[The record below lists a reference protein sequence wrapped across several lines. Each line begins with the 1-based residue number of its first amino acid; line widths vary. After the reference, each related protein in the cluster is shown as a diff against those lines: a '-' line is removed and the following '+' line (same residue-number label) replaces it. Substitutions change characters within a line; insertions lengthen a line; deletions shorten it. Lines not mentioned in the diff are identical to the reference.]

1 MAETP
6 YGNVPDMNQYK
17 RFQSDE
23 ELLASIKSGVV
34 NYANSGYLDPN
45 YLRAPIDIIAK
56 NAVPYEKP
64 LQDYTSEDVA
74 MLGNRYKAIKS
85 ASEFAKK
92 TYSGLAEQSGLDIVK
107 PEELD
112 SYTKQAEEDYLK
124 AMRSVLSPNYGV
136 SPTMQIAQG
145 IASSPERLSIATQQL
160 LGIGDQKELER
171 RTEASNQALDT
182 GYAKFGSF
190 LGDMSMA
197 VPVTL
202 ATASALPAVTATGA
216 LGTALRTL
224 PYAVEGGVFSALQP
238 TAEGE
243 SRTANVTAGTILG
256 TAMKPVAYVGG
267 KLFDMFKPQKYVAR
281 DTAQM
286 LLEDLPV
293 GEREVAERIIREA
306 PTAPSGVVPEAQLT
320 TPEYM
325 ASRNLEAPVFNR
337 MQDYLRGRPE
347 PDTQAMPFLDA
358 NRRTAEAVDRRIAGA
373 FEGATPENALAIR
386 NQAIASEGKLIGQAR
401 LSKLPVNASGV
412 VRYIDSFIKD
422 NPTLDFTQTL
432 RDYRKTMMKDIPED
446 VRYREAIALNKGFL
460 DTQSAISST
469 SEKEAI
475 KSLDQIIKN
484 NEVTIGYKTYNT
496 STPALKQKAI
506 DSISRSVKAKNEIT
520 IGDVTYD
527 TSTPAL
533 KNQAIDAI
541 SRSLKSKKE
550 VTLGS
555 TYDTS
560 TPELKAKA
568 MGAISRSLSTKT
580 GKDHVRAVYDTIITG
595 QKPYDRI
602 RDLHN
607 MKMNIQKDMLSMT
620 PYEKQIVAPITKKI
634 DRAIAN
640 EVKQW
645 GEYMRG
651 YAIQMNRANQAEA
664 GAMVRGAITDY
675 GQSGAPKLNLTSF
688 QTLVKRA
695 DENFLKGVGNKRL
708 KFTPEQSQALT
719 EVRNTARALQSVQT
733 IGKDTN
739 SLTTQ
744 RMQQAMKLD
753 PNAVPDI
760 GFGVTRTGAWILQRI
775 DRRKLPEVYKLMSDP
790 IYFAEVLKNTPPKS
804 RYLMHS
810 LRSAIIGFNAP
821 ILTSNIGTTE
831 QSNDPYASADA
842 EYLQYMNLSPEQID
856 EYNKARD
863 AMEGSANAGNV
874 YGLPPQQ

>member
-23 ELLASIKSGVV
+23 ELIASIKEGVALW
-34 NYANSGYLDPN
+34 ANTDKKNPN

-56 NAVPYEKP
+56 NAMPYEKP
-64 LQDYTSEDVA
+64 LQDYTNEDVQ
-74 MLGNRYKAIKS
+74 MLGKRYKAIKS
-85 ASEFAKK
+85 ASDFAKNS
-92 TYSGLAEQSGLDIVK
+92 YAQFAEGGLEIVNNK
-107 PEELD
+107 ELD
-112 SYTKQAEEDYLK
+112 LYTKQAEEDYLK

-136 SPTMQIAQG
+136 SPLMQIAKG
-145 IASSPERLSIATQQL
+145 YASSPERLSIATQQL
-160 LGIGDQKELER
+160 LNIGDQKELEK
-171 RTEASNQALDT
+171 RTEASNRALDT
-182 GYAKFGSF
+182 RYAKFGSF

-197 VPVTL
+197 VPATL
-202 ATASALPAVTATGA
+202 ATASALPAVTATGG

-293 GEREVAERIIREA
+293 GEREVAERVIREA

-325 ASRNLEAPVFNR
+325 ASQGVEAPVFNR

-358 NRRTAEAVDRRIAGA
+358 NRRTAEAIDRRIAGA

-386 NQAIASEGKLIGQAR
+386 QQAIAREGAQIEKAR
-401 LSKLPVNASGV
+401 MSQLPVNASGV
-412 VRYIDSFIKD
+412 VRFMDTFIKQ
-422 NPTLDFTQTL
+422 NPTLGFTGVIK
-432 RDYRKTMMKDIPED
+432 DYRDRMMKDIPED

-460 DTQSAISST
+460 DTQRVISSK

-475 KSLDQIIKN
+475 KSLDQIVKN
-484 NEVTIGYKTYNT
+484 NEVTIGNK
-496 STPALKQKAI
+496 
-506 DSISRSVKAKNEIT
+506 
-520 IGDVTYD
+520 
-527 TSTPAL
+527 
-533 KNQAIDAI
+533 
-541 SRSLKSKKE
+541 
-550 VTLGS
+550 

-580 GKDHVRAVYDTIITG
+580 GKDHVRAVYDTVITG

-607 MKMNIQKDMLSMT
+607 IKMDLQNDMSTMS
-620 PYEKQIVAPITKKI
+620 PFERKMINPIAQKI
-634 DRAIAN
+634 DNAIAR
-640 EVKQW
+640 EVKDW
-645 GEYMRG
+645 GNYMKG
-651 YAIQMNRANQAEA
+651 YAIQMNRAGQAEA

-675 GQSGAPKLNLTSF
+675 GQTGAPKLNITSF

-719 EVRNTARALQSVQT
+719 EVRNTARALQSVQN

-863 AMEGSANAGNV
+863 AMEGSADAGNV

>member
-23 ELLASIKSGVV
+23 ELIASIKEGVALW
-34 NYANSGYLDPN
+34 ANTDKKNPN

-56 NAVPYEKP
+56 NAMPYEKP
-64 LQDYTSEDVA
+64 LQDYTNEDVQ
-74 MLGNRYKAIKS
+74 MLGKRYKAIKS
-85 ASEFAKK
+85 ASDFAKNS
-92 TYSGLAEQSGLDIVK
+92 YAQFAEGGLEIVNN
-107 PEELD
+107 EELD
-112 SYTKQAEEDYLK
+112 SYAKQAEDDYLK

-145 IASSPERLSIATQQL
+145 FASSPERLSIATQQL
-160 LGIGDQKELER
+160 LNIGDQKELER
-171 RTEASNQALDT
+171 RTEASNRALDT
-182 GYAKFGSF
+182 RYAKFGSF

-202 ATASALPAVTATGA
+202 ATASALPAITATGLA
-216 LGTALRTL
+216 GTALRTL

-293 GEREVAERIIREA
+293 GEREVAERVIREA

-325 ASRNLEAPVFNR
+325 ASQGVEAPVFNR

-358 NRRTAEAVDRRIAGA
+358 NRRTAEAIDRRIAGA

-386 NQAIASEGKLIGQAR
+386 QQAIAREGAQIEKAR
-401 LSKLPVNASGV
+401 MSQLPVNASGV
-412 VRYIDSFIKD
+412 VRFMDTFIKQ
-422 NPTLDFTQTL
+422 NPTLGFTGVIK
-432 RDYRKTMMKDIPED
+432 DYRDRMMKDIPED

-460 DTQSAISST
+460 DTQRVISSK

-484 NEVTIGYKTYNT
+484 NEVTIGNK
-496 STPALKQKAI
+496 
-506 DSISRSVKAKNEIT
+506 
-520 IGDVTYD
+520 
-527 TSTPAL
+527 
-533 KNQAIDAI
+533 
-541 SRSLKSKKE
+541 
-550 VTLGS
+550 

-580 GKDHVRAVYDTIITG
+580 GKDHVRAVYDTVITG

-607 MKMNIQKDMLSMT
+607 IKMDLQRDMATMA
-620 PYEKQIVAPITKKI
+620 PFERKMINPVAQKI
-634 DRAIAN
+634 DNAIAR
-640 EVKQW
+640 EVKDW
-645 GEYMRG
+645 GNYMKN
-651 YAIQMNRANQAEA
+651 YAIQMNRAGQAEA

-675 GQSGAPKLNLTSF
+675 GQTGAPKLNLTSF

-719 EVRNTARALQSVQT
+719 EVRNTARALQSVQN

-775 DRRKLPEVYKLMSDP
+775 DRRKIPEVYKLMSDP

-821 ILTSNIGTTE
+821 ILTSNIGATE
-831 QSNDPYASADA
+831 QGDDPYAMSDA
-842 EYLQYMNLSPEQID
+842 EYQQFMNLSPEDQMKYL
-856 EYNKARD
+856 ESKD
-863 AMEGSANAGNV
+863 AMEGSADAGNV

>member
-45 YLRAPIDIIAK
+45 YLRAPIDMIRN

-64 LQDYTSEDVA
+64 LQDYTSEDVQ
-74 MLGNRYKAIKS
+74 MLGKRYKAIKS
-85 ASEFAKK
+85 ASDFAKK
-92 TYSGLAEQSGLDIVK
+92 TYSGLAEQSGLDIVS

-136 SPTMQIAQG
+136 SPMMQVAQG
-145 IASSPERLSIATQQL
+145 FASSPERLSIATQQI
-160 LGIGDQKELER
+160 LGVGDQKELER
-171 RTEASNQALDT
+171 RTEASNSALDT
-182 GYAKFGSF
+182 GYAKSGSF

-197 VPVTL
+197 VPVSL
-202 ATASALPAVTATGA
+202 ATAFALPEVVATG
-216 LGTALRTL
+216 LGGTALRTL
-224 PYAVEGGVFSALQP
+224 PYAVEGGMFSALQP

-267 KLFDMFKPQKYVAR
+267 KLFDMFKPRRFVAR

-293 GEREVAERIIREA
+293 GQREVAERLIREA
-306 PTAPSGVVPEAQLT
+306 PTTPSNVVPNAQLT
-320 TPEYM
+320 TPEYL
-325 ASRNLEAPVFNR
+325 ASQNLEAPAWNR

-358 NRRTAEAVDRRIAGA
+358 NRRTAEAVDQRIAGA

-386 NQAIASEGKLIGQAR
+386 QRAIAQEGAQIERAR
-401 LSKLPVNASGV
+401 LSQLPINASGV
-412 VRYIDSFIKD
+412 VRFMDTFIKQ
-422 NPTLDFTQTL
+422 NPTLGFTNVIK
-432 RDYRKTMMKDIPED
+432 DYRNRMMRDIPED
-446 VRYREAIALNKGFL
+446 VRYREALALNKGFL
-460 DTQSAISST
+460 DTQRVISST
-469 SEKEAI
+469 SEKDAL

-484 NEVTIGYKTYNT
+484 NEVTIGNK
-496 STPALKQKAI
+496 
-506 DSISRSVKAKNEIT
+506 
-520 IGDVTYD
+520 
-527 TSTPAL
+527 
-533 KNQAIDAI
+533 
-541 SRSLKSKKE
+541 
-550 VTLGS
+550 

-568 MGAISRSLSTKT
+568 MGVISRSLSTKT
-580 GKDHVRAVYDTIITG
+580 GKSHVRAVYDTITTG

-607 MKMNIQKDMLSMT
+607 IKMDLQRDMQSMT
-620 PYEKQIVAPITKKI
+620 PFERKMINPIAQKI
-634 DRAIAN
+634 DRAIAS
-640 EVKQW
+640 EVKDW
-645 GEYMRG
+645 GEYMKG

-664 GAMVRGAITDY
+664 GALVRGAITDY
-675 GQSGAPKLNLTSF
+675 GQTGAPKLNITSF
-688 QTLVKRA
+688 KTLVNRT
-695 DENFLKGVGNKRL
+695 DENFLRNMTNSRL
-708 KFTPEQSQALT
+708 KLTPEQSQALT
-719 EVRNTARALQSVQT
+719 EVRNTAKALQSVQS
-733 IGKDTN
+733 IGRDTN

-760 GFGVTRTGAWILQRI
+760 GFGITRTGAWILQRI
-775 DRRKLPEVYKLMSDP
+775 DRRKIPEIYTLMSDP
-790 IYFAEVLKNTPPKS
+790 YYFAQVLKNTPPKS

-810 LRSAIIGFNAP
+810 LRSAVIGFNAP
-821 ILTSNIGTTE
+821 ILTQNIGKTE
-831 QSNDPYASADA
+831 QTNDPYAMSDQ
-842 EYLQYMNLSPEQID
+842 EYMNFMQLSPEDQIK
-856 EYNKARD
+856 YLD
-863 AMEGSANAGNV
+863 AKTAMSGMKTLEPVTVKGN
-874 YGLPPQQ
+874 Q

>member
-64 LQDYTSEDVA
+64 LQDYTNEDVQ
-74 MLGNRYKAIKS
+74 MLGKRYKAIKS
-85 ASEFAKK
+85 ASDFAKK
-92 TYSGLAEQSGLDIVK
+92 TYSGLAEKSGLDIVK

-136 SPTMQIAQG
+136 SPLMQIAQG
-145 IASSPERLSIATQQL
+145 YASSPERLSIATQQL
-160 LGIGDQKELER
+160 LNVGDQKELER
-171 RTEASNQALDT
+171 RTEASNRALDT

-197 VPVTL
+197 VPATL
-202 ATASALPAVTATGA
+202 ATASVLPEVVATGA

-243 SRTANVTAGTILG
+243 SRTANVTAGTMFG
-256 TAMKPVAYVGG
+256 TAMKPVTYVGG

-286 LLEDLPV
+286 LLEDIPV

-325 ASRNLEAPVFNR
+325 ASQGVEAPVFNR

-358 NRRTAEAVDRRIAGA
+358 NRRTAEAIDRRIAGA

-386 NQAIASEGKLIGQAR
+386 QQAIAREGAQIEKAR
-401 LSKLPVNASGV
+401 MSQLPVNASGV
-412 VRYIDSFIKD
+412 VRFMDTFIKN
-422 NPTLDFTQTL
+422 NPTLGFTSVIK
-432 RDYRKTMMKDIPED
+432 DYRDRMLKDIPED

-460 DTQSAISST
+460 DTQRVISST

-475 KSLDQIIKN
+475 KSLDKIIKN
-484 NEVTIGYKTYNT
+484 NEFTIG
-496 STPALKQKAI
+496 
-506 DSISRSVKAKNEIT
+506 
-520 IGDVTYD
+520 
-527 TSTPAL
+527 
-533 KNQAIDAI
+533 
-541 SRSLKSKKE
+541 KK
-550 VTLGS
+550 

-568 MGAISRSLSTKT
+568 MGALSRSLKTKT
-580 GKDHVRAVYDTIITG
+580 GKDHVRAVYDTVITG

-607 MKMNIQKDMLSMT
+607 IKMDLQRDMATMT
-620 PYEKQIVAPITKKI
+620 PFERKMINPIAQKI
-634 DRAIAN
+634 DSAIAR
-640 EVKQW
+640 EVKDW
-645 GEYMRG
+645 GEYMKN
-651 YAIQMNRANQAEA
+651 YAIQMNRAGQAEA

-675 GQSGAPKLNLTSF
+675 GQTGAPKLNITSF

-719 EVRNTARALQSVQT
+719 EVRNTARALQSVQN

>member
-1 MAETP
+1 
-6 YGNVPDMNQYK
+6 
-17 RFQSDE
+17 
-23 ELLASIKSGVV
+23 
-34 NYANSGYLDPN
+34 
-45 YLRAPIDIIAK
+45 
-56 NAVPYEKP
+56 
-64 LQDYTSEDVA
+64 
-74 MLGNRYKAIKS
+74 
-85 ASEFAKK
+85 
-92 TYSGLAEQSGLDIVK
+92 
-107 PEELD
+107 
-112 SYTKQAEEDYLK
+112 
-124 AMRSVLSPNYGV
+124 
-136 SPTMQIAQG
+136 MQIAQG
-145 IASSPERLSIATQQL
+145 FASSPERLSIATQQL
-160 LGIGDQKELER
+160 LNIGDQQELER
-171 RTEASNQALDT
+171 RTKASNMALDT

-190 LGDMSMA
+190 LGDVSMA
-197 VPVTL
+197 VPATI
-202 ATASALPAVTATGA
+202 ATASALPAVTATGLA
-216 LGTALRTL
+216 GTALRTL

-238 TAEGE
+238 TEEGE

-358 NRRTAEAVDRRIAGA
+358 NRRTAEAIDRRIAGA

-460 DTQSAISST
+460 DTQRVISST

-484 NEVTIGYKTYNT
+484 NEVTIGNK
-496 STPALKQKAI
+496 
-506 DSISRSVKAKNEIT
+506 
-520 IGDVTYD
+520 
-527 TSTPAL
+527 
-533 KNQAIDAI
+533 
-541 SRSLKSKKE
+541 
-550 VTLGS
+550 

-580 GKDHVRAVYDTIITG
+580 GKDHVRAVYDTVITG

-675 GQSGAPKLNLTSF
+675 A
-688 QTLVKRA
+688 
-695 DENFLKGVGNKRL
+695 
-708 KFTPEQSQALT
+708 
-719 EVRNTARALQSVQT
+719 
-733 IGKDTN
+733 
-739 SLTTQ
+739 
-744 RMQQAMKLD
+744 
-753 PNAVPDI
+753 
-760 GFGVTRTGAWILQRI
+760 
-775 DRRKLPEVYKLMSDP
+775 
-790 IYFAEVLKNTPPKS
+790 
-804 RYLMHS
+804 
-810 LRSAIIGFNAP
+810 
-821 ILTSNIGTTE
+821 
-831 QSNDPYASADA
+831 
-842 EYLQYMNLSPEQID
+842 
-856 EYNKARD
+856 
-863 AMEGSANAGNV
+863 
-874 YGLPPQQ
+874 

>member
-136 SPTMQIAQG
+136 SPLMQIAQG
-145 IASSPERLSIATQQL
+145 YASSPERLSIATQQL
-160 LGIGDQKELER
+160 LNVGDQKELER
-171 RTEASNQALDT
+171 RTEASNRALDT

-190 LGDMSMA
+190 LGDMSLA
-197 VPVTL
+197 VPATL
-202 ATASALPAVTATGA
+202 ATASALPAVTATGLA
-216 LGTALRTL
+216 GTALRTL

-256 TAMKPVAYVGG
+256 TAMKPVAYVGD

-293 GEREVAERIIREA
+293 GEREVAERVIREA

-325 ASRNLEAPVFNR
+325 ASQGVEAPVFNR

-358 NRRTAEAVDRRIAGA
+358 NRRTAEAIDRRIAGA

-386 NQAIASEGKLIGQAR
+386 QQAIAREGAQIEKAR
-401 LSKLPVNASGV
+401 MSQLPINASGV
-412 VRYIDSFIKD
+412 VRFMDTFIKK
-422 NPTLDFTQTL
+422 NPTLGFTSVIK
-432 RDYRKTMMKDIPED
+432 DYRDRMMKDIPED

-460 DTQSAISST
+460 DTQRVISSK

-475 KSLDQIIKN
+475 KSLDQIVKN
-484 NEVTIGYKTYNT
+484 NEVTIGNK
-496 STPALKQKAI
+496 
-506 DSISRSVKAKNEIT
+506 
-520 IGDVTYD
+520 
-527 TSTPAL
+527 
-533 KNQAIDAI
+533 
-541 SRSLKSKKE
+541 
-550 VTLGS
+550 

-580 GKDHVRAVYDTIITG
+580 GKDHVRAVYDTVITG

-607 MKMNIQKDMLSMT
+607 IKMDLQNDMSTMS
-620 PYEKQIVAPITKKI
+620 PFERKMINPIAQKI
-634 DRAIAN
+634 DNAIAR
-640 EVKQW
+640 EVKDW
-645 GEYMRG
+645 GNYMKG
-651 YAIQMNRANQAEA
+651 YAIQMNRAGQAKA

-675 GQSGAPKLNLTSF
+675 GQTGAPKLNITSF
-688 QTLVKRA
+688 QTLVNRA

-719 EVRNTARALQSVQT
+719 EVRNTARALQSVQN

-821 ILTSNIGTTE
+821 ILTSNIGATE
-831 QSNDPYASADA
+831 QGDDPYAMSDA
-842 EYLQYMNLSPEQID
+842 EYQQFMNLSPEDQMKYL
-856 EYNKARD
+856 ESKD
-863 AMEGSANAGNV
+863 AMEASVDAGNV

>member
-6 YGNVPDMNQYK
+6 YGNVPDMSQYK

-34 NYANSGYLDPN
+34 NYANSGYIDPN
-45 YLRAPIDIIAK
+45 YLRAPIDIIRQ
-56 NAVPYEKP
+56 NAMPYEKP
-64 LQDYTSEDVA
+64 LQDYTNEDVQ
-74 MLGNRYKAIKS
+74 MLGKRYKAIKS
-85 ASEFAKK
+85 ASDFAKK
-92 TYSGLAEQSGLDIVK
+92 TYSGLAEKSGLDIVNN
-107 PEELD
+107 EELD

-124 AMRSVLSPNYGV
+124 AIRSVLSPNYGV
-136 SPTMQIAQG
+136 SPLMQVAQG

-160 LGIGDQKELER
+160 LDVGDQQELER
-171 RTEASNQALDT
+171 RAKASNMALDT

-197 VPVTL
+197 VPATL
-202 ATASALPAVTATGA
+202 ATASALPAVTATGLA
-216 LGTALRTL
+216 GTALRTL

-238 TAEGE
+238 TEEGE

-256 TAMKPVAYVGG
+256 TAMKPVAYAGG
-267 KLFDMFKPQKYVAR
+267 KLFDMFKPQRFVAR

-286 LLEDLPV
+286 LLGDLPV
-293 GEREVAERIIREA
+293 GEREVAERLVREA

-320 TPEYM
+320 TPEYL
-325 ASRNLEAPVFNR
+325 ASRGVEAPAWNR

-358 NRRTAEAVDRRIAGA
+358 NRRTAEAIDRRIAGA

-386 NQAIASEGKLIGQAR
+386 QQAIAREGAQIEKAR
-401 LSKLPVNASGV
+401 MSQLPVNASGV
-412 VRYIDSFIKD
+412 VRFMDTFIKQ
-422 NPTLDFTQTL
+422 NPTLGFSSVIK
-432 RDYRKTMMKDIPED
+432 DYRDRMMKDIPED

-460 DTQSAISST
+460 DTQRVISST

-484 NEVTIGYKTYNT
+484 NEVTIGNK
-496 STPALKQKAI
+496 
-506 DSISRSVKAKNEIT
+506 
-520 IGDVTYD
+520 TYD
-527 TSTPAL
+527 TST
-533 KNQAIDAI
+533 
-541 SRSLKSKKE
+541 S
-550 VTLGS
+550 
-555 TYDTS
+555 
-560 TPELKAKA
+560 ELKAKA

-580 GKDHVRAVYDTIITG
+580 GKDHVRAVYDTVITG

-607 MKMNIQKDMLSMT
+607 IKMDLQRDMATMT
-620 PYEKQIVAPITKKI
+620 PFERKTINPIAQKI
-634 DRAIAN
+634 DNAIAR
-640 EVKQW
+640 EVKDW
-645 GEYMRG
+645 GNYMKN
-651 YAIQMNRANQAEA
+651 YAIQMNRAGQAEA

-695 DENFLKGVGNKRL
+695 DENFLKNVTNKRL
-708 KFTPEQSQALT
+708 KLTPDQAQALT
-719 EVRNTARALQSVQT
+719 EVRNTAKALQSVQA

-775 DRRKLPEVYKLMSDP
+775 DRRKIPEVYKLMSDP
-790 IYFAEVLKNTPPKS
+790 YYFAEVLKNTPPKS

-821 ILTSNIGTTE
+821 ILTSNIGATE
-831 QSNDPYASADA
+831 QGNDPYAMSDA
-842 EYLQYMNLSPEQID
+842 EYQQFMNLSPEDQMKYL
-856 EYNKARD
+856 ESKD
-863 AMEGSANAGNV
+863 AMEGSVDAGNV

>member
-6 YGNVPDMNQYK
+6 YGNVPDMSQYK

-34 NYANSGYLDPN
+34 NYANSGYIDPN
-45 YLRAPIDIIAK
+45 YLRAPIDIIRQ
-56 NAVPYEKP
+56 NAMPYEKP
-64 LQDYTSEDVA
+64 LQDYTNEDVQ
-74 MLGNRYKAIKS
+74 MLGKRYKAIKS
-85 ASEFAKK
+85 ASDFAKK
-92 TYSGLAEQSGLDIVK
+92 TYSGLAEQSGLDIVNN
-107 PEELD
+107 EELD

-136 SPTMQIAQG
+136 SPLMQVAQG
-145 IASSPERLSIATQQL
+145 YASSPERLSIATQQL
-160 LGIGDQKELER
+160 LNIGDQKELER
-171 RTEASNQALDT
+171 RTEASNRALDT

-197 VPVTL
+197 VPATL
-202 ATASALPAVTATGA
+202 ATASALPAVTATGG

-267 KLFDMFKPQKYVAR
+267 KLFDMFKPQRFVAR

-286 LLEDLPV
+286 LIEDLPV
-293 GEREVAERIIREA
+293 GQREVAERIIREA

-325 ASRNLEAPVFNR
+325 ASRNVEAPVFNR

-358 NRRTAEAVDRRIAGA
+358 NRRTAEAIDRRIAGA

-386 NQAIASEGKLIGQAR
+386 QQAIAREGAQIEKAR
-401 LSKLPVNASGV
+401 MSQLPVNASGV
-412 VRYIDSFIKD
+412 VRFMDTFIKQ
-422 NPTLDFTQTL
+422 NPTLGFSSVIK
-432 RDYRKTMMKDIPED
+432 DYRDRMMKDIPED

-460 DTQSAISST
+460 DTQRVISST

-484 NEVTIGYKTYNT
+484 NEVTIGNK
-496 STPALKQKAI
+496 
-506 DSISRSVKAKNEIT
+506 
-520 IGDVTYD
+520 
-527 TSTPAL
+527 
-533 KNQAIDAI
+533 
-541 SRSLKSKKE
+541 
-550 VTLGS
+550 

-580 GKDHVRAVYDTIITG
+580 GKDHVRAVYDTVITG

-607 MKMNIQKDMLSMT
+607 IKMDLQRDMATMA
-620 PYEKQIVAPITKKI
+620 PFERKMINPVAQKI
-634 DRAIAN
+634 DNAIAR
-640 EVKQW
+640 EVKDW
-645 GEYMRG
+645 GNYMKN
-651 YAIQMNRANQAEA
+651 YAIQMNRAGQAEA

-719 EVRNTARALQSVQT
+719 EVRNTARALQSVQN

-821 ILTSNIGTTE
+821 ILTSNIGATE
-831 QSNDPYASADA
+831 QGNDPYAMSDA
-842 EYLQYMNLSPEQID
+842 EYQQFMNLSPEDQMKYL
-856 EYNKARD
+856 ESKD
-863 AMEGSANAGNV
+863 AMEGSADAGNV

>member
-34 NYANSGYLDPN
+34 NFANSGYIDPN

-56 NAVPYEKP
+56 NAMPYEKP
-64 LQDYTSEDVA
+64 LQDYTNEDVQ
-74 MLGNRYKAIKS
+74 MLGKRYKAIKS
-85 ASEFAKK
+85 ASDFAKK
-92 TYSGLAEQSGLDIVK
+92 TYSGLAEQSGLEIVNN
-107 PEELD
+107 EELD

-136 SPTMQIAQG
+136 SPLMQIAQG
-145 IASSPERLSIATQQL
+145 YASSPERLSIATQQL
-160 LGIGDQKELER
+160 LNVGDQKELER
-171 RTEASNQALDT
+171 RTEASNRALDT
-182 GYAKFGSF
+182 GYSKFGSF

-197 VPVTL
+197 VPATL

-243 SRTANVTAGTILG
+243 SRTANVTAGTMFGGL
-256 TAMKPVAYVGG
+256 MKPVAEVGG

-293 GEREVAERIIREA
+293 GEREVAERVIREA

-325 ASRNLEAPVFNR
+325 ASQGVEAPVFNR

-358 NRRTAEAVDRRIAGA
+358 NRRTAEAIDRRIAGA

-386 NQAIASEGKLIGQAR
+386 QQAIAREGAQIEKAR
-401 LSKLPVNASGV
+401 LSQLPVNASGV
-412 VRYIDSFIKD
+412 VRFMDTFIKQ
-422 NPTLDFTQTL
+422 NPTLGFSSVIK
-432 RDYRKTMMKDIPED
+432 DYRDRMMKDIPED

-460 DTQSAISST
+460 DTQRVISST

-475 KSLDQIIKN
+475 KSLDLIVKN
-484 NEVTIGYKTYNT
+484 NEVTIGNK
-496 STPALKQKAI
+496 
-506 DSISRSVKAKNEIT
+506 
-520 IGDVTYD
+520 
-527 TSTPAL
+527 
-533 KNQAIDAI
+533 
-541 SRSLKSKKE
+541 
-550 VTLGS
+550 

-580 GKDHVRAVYDTIITG
+580 GKDHVRAVYDTVITG

-607 MKMNIQKDMLSMT
+607 IKMDLQRDMATMT
-620 PYEKQIVAPITKKI
+620 PFERKMINPIAQKI
-634 DRAIAN
+634 DSAIAR
-640 EVKQW
+640 EVKDW
-645 GEYMRG
+645 GEYMKN
-651 YAIQMNRANQAEA
+651 YAIQMNRAGQAEA

-675 GQSGAPKLNLTSF
+675 GQTGAPKLNITSF

-719 EVRNTARALQSVQT
+719 EVRNTARALQSVQN

-753 PNAVPDI
+753 PNTVPDI

>member
-6 YGNVPDMNQYK
+6 YGNVPDMSQYK

-34 NYANSGYLDPN
+34 NFANSGYIDPN

-56 NAVPYEKP
+56 NAMPYEKP
-64 LQDYTSEDVA
+64 LQEYTNEDVQ
-74 MLGNRYKAIKS
+74 MLGRRYKAIKS
-85 ASEFAKK
+85 ASDFAKK
-92 TYSGLAEQSGLDIVK
+92 TYSGLAEKSGLDIVNN
-107 PEELD
+107 EELD

-136 SPTMQIAQG
+136 SPLMQIAQG
-145 IASSPERLSIATQQL
+145 YASSPERLSIATQQL
-160 LGIGDQKELER
+160 LNVGDQKELER
-171 RTEASNQALDT
+171 RTEASNRALDT

-197 VPVTL
+197 VPATL

-325 ASRNLEAPVFNR
+325 ASQNYEAPVWNR
-337 MQDYLRGRPE
+337 IQDYLSNRPQ
-347 PDTQAMPFLDA
+347 PDNQGVPFLDA
-358 NRRTAEAVDRRIAGA
+358 NRRTAEAIDRRIAGT
-373 FEGATPENALAIR
+373 FEGATAEDALAIR
-386 NQAIASEGKLIGQAR
+386 NQAIDSEGKLIEKAR

-412 VRYIDSFIKD
+412 VRYIDNFIKD
-422 NPTLDFTQTL
+422 NPTLAFTSTL
-432 RDYRKTMMKDIPED
+432 QDIRKRMMKDIPED
-446 VRYREAIALNKGFL
+446 VRYREAIALNKSFL
-460 DTQSAISST
+460 DTQRVISST

-475 KSLDQIIKN
+475 KSLDQIVKN
-484 NEVTIGYKTYNT
+484 NEVTIGNK
-496 STPALKQKAI
+496 
-506 DSISRSVKAKNEIT
+506 
-520 IGDVTYD
+520 
-527 TSTPAL
+527 
-533 KNQAIDAI
+533 
-541 SRSLKSKKE
+541 
-550 VTLGS
+550 

-568 MGAISRSLSTKT
+568 MGAISRSLKTKT
-580 GKDHVRAVYDTIITG
+580 GKDHVRAVYDTVITG

-607 MKMNIQKDMLSMT
+607 TKMDLQRDMATMT
-620 PYEKQIVAPITKKI
+620 PFERKMVNPIAKKI
-634 DRAIAN
+634 DRAIAM

-664 GAMVRGAITDY
+664 GALVRGAITDY
-675 GQSGAPKLNLTSF
+675 GQSGAPKLNITSF
-688 QTLVKRA
+688 KTLVKRS
-695 DENFLKGVGNKRL
+695 DEKFLKEFMGGRL

-719 EVRNTARALQSVQT
+719 EVRNTAKALQSVQN

-821 ILTSNIGTTE
+821 ILTSNIGATE
-831 QSNDPYASADA
+831 QGDDPYAMSDA
-842 EYLQYMNLSPEQID
+842 EYQQFMNLSPEDQMKYL
-856 EYNKARD
+856 ESKD
-863 AMEGSANAGNV
+863 AMEASVDAGNV